1 VLISP
6 TWPTPRT
13 RRVDSFSRCP
23 LDVEQACERVGGGL
37 GGRGLAGA
45 NVAMED
51 DERVAVAERADEPGT
66 AVVFALGPRAHA
78 VDVSQER
85 HLTAQASR
93 PLNGGRQFTINT
105 AL

>member
-1 VLISP
+1 
-6 TWPTPRT
+6 
-13 RRVDSFSRCP
+13 
-23 LDVEQACERVGGGL
+23 
-37 GGRGLAGA
+37 
-45 NVAMED
+45 
-51 DERVAVAERADEPGT
+51 
-66 AVVFALGPRAHA
+66 VFALGPRAHA

>member
-1 VLISP
+1 LPASASASSNASLINVLISP

-13 RRVDSFSRCP
+13 RVDSFSRCP
-23 LDVEQACERVGGGL
+23 STSSR
-37 GGRGLAGA
+37 
-45 NVAMED
+45 
-51 DERVAVAERADEPGT
+51 RADEPGT